1 MVRKSDYRTVTLLAF
16 CCIILAGCMTGS
28 PTETTVLLEQ
38 DYLRMTNTQL
48 VDYEQ
53 KLSDEL
59 VNLSRTSSGDVG
71 IGFTFGSWGSSSGY
85 GVRTDQRIGGNG
97 ENSTSRE
104 LRFRREDVR
113 REMRRR
119 GLLPE

>member
-1 MVRKSDYRTVTLLAF
+1 MNRFLAVKCLSLMFLLSHVLVA
-16 CCIILAGCMTGS
+16 CV
-28 PTETTVLLEQ
+28 PTPGPDAASLLRQ
-38 DYLRMTNTQL
+38 DYLRMSDADL
-48 VDYEQ
+48 VAYEQ

-71 IGFTFGSWGSSSGY
+71 IGFSFGSWGSSSGY

-104 LRFRREDVR
+104 LKFRREDVR